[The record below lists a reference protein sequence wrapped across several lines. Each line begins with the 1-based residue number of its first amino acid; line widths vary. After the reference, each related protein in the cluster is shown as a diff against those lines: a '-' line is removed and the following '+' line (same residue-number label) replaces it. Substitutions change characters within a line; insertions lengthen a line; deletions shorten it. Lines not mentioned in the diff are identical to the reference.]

1 MDGFRE
7 NEWMVLGVPDGGERL
22 VQLKLNEFIDLG
34 RFGRF
39 PARHLLGAQSESYY
53 SISSDGSII
62 PSTPHQLAGEAG
74 AAGDDVSI
82 AGDATQKAIATN
94 QELLDTNT
102 SQRLSTADVEALKEQ
117 VDRGVLPAAE
127 VVRTL
132 IQNSETFESKNAFSQ
147 IKYVQRKQRK
157 FLKWF
162 VARKAT
168 VRTLTSYF
176 MKRDPRK
183 IMYADGRA
191 HLHTGGILSCRPLF
205 AM

>member
-1 MDGFRE
+1 MAGFRE

-39 PARHLLGAQSESYY
+39 PARHLLGAKSESYY

-62 PSTPHQLAGEAG
+62 PSTPHQLAGEATTTTG
-74 AAGDDVSI
+74 EDVPI
-82 AGDATQKAIATN
+82 VTATN

-132 IQNSETFESKNAFSQ
+132 IQNSETFECKNAFSQ

-183 IMYADGRA
+183 IMYAKGCPIA
-191 HLHTGGILSCRPLF
+191 ILSTLTPS
-205 AM
+205 